1 MADIHTQLWKDF
13 QGFMFKQQ
21 ITLVR
26 ALSDSD
32 MATFMKKLLEK
43 DFMLAKKMFLQF
55 SYEAKKKVLGQVS
68 KTTIRDL
75 LCQSLPSVVKFKLL
89 KEGVTV
95 TLNNKELL
103 SFVRAV
109 LKKIPQ
115 RKPSII
121 RLIRTRVNAYANT
134 KEGWKGQDLVADT
147 QAKDESWFLNFF
159 TDLDPKQ
166 KLHLFKS
173 LSFLQYKK
181 IMTSFQL
188 ETADAFDAVAA
199 SINEG
204 NLGYCFS
211 GYFDKNDQH
220 HQVSSFNNDEIILW
234 YINWL
239 ARPEKLKYLADLVRA
254 SAQLRD
260 SFWSEVCGEVIA
272 KMDDLQVRKLLRNC
286 KGANSLV
293 DSRRLFY
300 VLKGNLNDN
309 FELLQSEVSD
319 GKVININ
326 VIDPLNKVR
335 LLIAN

>member
-166 KLHLFKS
+166 KLHLFKKVGS
-173 LSFLQYKK
+173 NFEIKDRTLLFEPRGAWKNLLDSGILGGNAFVSALRADP
-181 IMTSFQL
+181 ISASDSDFQ
-188 ETADAFDAVAA
+188 FWRR
-199 SINEG
+199 G
-204 NLGYCFS
+204 
-211 GYFDKNDQH
+211 
-220 HQVSSFNNDEIILW
+220 
-234 YINWL
+234 
-239 ARPEKLKYLADLVRA
+239 
-254 SAQLRD
+254 RD
-260 SFWSEVCGEVIA
+260 SNPRDHF
-272 KMDDLQVRKLLRNC
+272 
-286 KGANSLV
+286 
-293 DSRRLFY
+293 
-300 VLKGNLNDN
+300 
-309 FELLQSEVSD
+309 
-319 GKVININ
+319 
-326 VIDPLNKVR
+326 
-335 LLIAN
+335 